1 MERIDYLSIARRKVI
16 KAEKALEHNYY
27 RKGITDEE
35 RRNLMNSV
43 EFAKYVYQLVEAQQA
58 SE

>member
-1 MERIDYLSIARRKVI
+1 MERIDYLSIARRNLI
-16 KAEKALEHNYY
+16 KAEKALEGNYH

-35 RRNLMNSV
+35 RRILV
-43 EFAKYVYQLVEAQQA
+43 EFAEYAKYVYQLVEAQQA